1 MCPPTVF
8 GLMKSCSAIWSGSGP
23 ARGDARTPL
32 SRTVREAPD
41 RLRPRAPREA
51 QTAARCVGEGPRGPR
66 EQLIVV
72 ERFHDVVVGA
82 DEEPG
87 NPVRGRRPLARDEDD
102 STSEP

>member
-8 GLMKSCSAIWSGSGP
+8 GLMKSCSAIWSSALAPREETQGPRFRARSGRHP
-23 ARGDARTPL
+23 SP
-32 SRTVREAPD
+32 P
-41 RLRPRAPREA
+41 PQAPREA
-51 QTAARCVGEGPRGPR
+51 QTAARCVEGPRGPR

-87 NPVRGRRPLARDEDD
+87 NLGPRASSSRARRR
-102 STSEP
+102 